1 MLRYLFAS
9 AVILVSVSL
18 VGCGL
23 SPQYLTPEPRFSGQ
37 LAAVGQGQPVV
48 VRVSDARSTPV
59 IGTRGGLY
67 AQSSAI
73 TVNAKTFLPRLQ
85 AETDAAVRMLGFTPM
100 QQGAG
105 EAQLSL
111 KLVELSYKATDG
123 NGVIKEAQLSAVY
136 ALEVQNGTRR
146 YNGRYAA
153 NLTQGYA
160 KAPNELTN
168 TKLVSKV
175 LSEGLQRVF
184 NDPAIGQLLAQ

>member
-9 AVILVSVSL
+9 AAVIVSLGL

-23 SPQYLTPEPRFSGQ
+23 SPQYLTPEPRFNGQ
-37 LAAVGQGQPVV
+37 LTKVGQGQPVV
-48 VRVSDARSTPV
+48 VRVSDARSTQV

-73 TVNAKTFLPRLQ
+73 TVNGQSFLPRLQ
-85 AETDAAVRMLGFTPM
+85 AETDAAVRMLGFTPL
-100 QQGAG
+100 QQGNG

-111 KLVELSYKATDG
+111 KLVELSYKTAEG
-123 NGVIKEAQLSAVY
+123 GGVIKEAQLNAVY

-153 NLTQGYA
+153 NLSQGYA
-160 KAPNELTN
+160 KSPNEQTN
-168 TKLVSKV
+168 TQLVSKV

-184 NDPAIGQLLAQ
+184 NDAAIGQLLAQ

>member
-1 MLRYLFAS
+1 MLRYVFAS
-9 AVILVSVSL
+9 LAIITSVSL

-23 SPQYLTPEPRFSGQ
+23 SPQYLTPEPRFTGQ

-48 VRVSDARSTPV
+48 VRVSDARSTQV

-73 TVNAKTFLPRLQ
+73 TVNSQAFLPRLQ

-111 KLVELSYKATDG
+111 KLIELGYKAVEDG
-123 NGVIKEAQLSAVY
+123 GLIKDAQLHAVY

-153 NLTQGYA
+153 NVTQGYA
-160 KAPNELTN
+160 KAPNEQTN
-168 TKLVSKV
+168 NKLVSKV

>member
-9 AVILVSVSL
+9 AAILVSVSL
-18 VGCGL
+18 AGCGL

-48 VRVSDARSTPV
+48 VRVSDARPTPV

-160 KAPNELTN
+160 KAPDELTN

>member
-1 MLRYLFAS
+1 MVRYLLAGVAIIVS
-9 AVILVSVSL
+9 AGL

-23 SPQYLTPEPRFSGQ
+23 SPQYLAPEPRFSGQ

-48 VRVSDARSTPV
+48 VRVSDARSSPV

-67 AQSSAI
+67 AQSSVI
-73 TVNAKTFLPRLQ
+73 TVSSQSFLPRLQ

-105 EAQLSL
+105 EAQLNL
-111 KLVELSYKATDG
+111 KLIELSYKAAED
-123 NGVIKEAQLSAVY
+123 NGLIKEAQLQAVY

-160 KAPNELTN
+160 KAPNEKTN
-168 TKLVSKV
+168 NVLVSKV

>member
-1 MLRYLFAS
+1 MAS
-9 AVILVSVSL
+9 WSLLDKVNQSLSVF
-18 VGCGL
+18 
-23 SPQYLTPEPRFSGQ
+23 P
-37 LAAVGQGQPVV
+37 
-48 VRVSDARSTPV
+48 DARSNPV

-73 TVNAKTFLPRLQ
+73 TVNSKAFLPRLQ

-105 EAQLSL
+105 EAQLNL

-153 NLTQGYA
+153 NLT
-160 KAPNELTN
+160 KRTLWESP
-168 TKLVSKV
+168 
-175 LSEGLQRVF
+175 
-184 NDPAIGQLLAQ
+184 

>member
-9 AVILVSVSL
+9 LAVIASVSL

-23 SPQYLTPEPRFSGQ
+23 SPQYLTPEPRFTGQ
-37 LAAVGQGQPVV
+37 LRAVGQGQPVV
-48 VRVSDARSTPV
+48 VRVSDARSTQV

-73 TVNAKTFLPRLQ
+73 TVNSQAFLPRLQ

-100 QQGAG
+100 QQGSG
-105 EAQLSL
+105 EAQLNL
-111 KLVELSYKATDG
+111 KLVELSYKAVEDG
-123 NGVIKEAQLSAVY
+123 GLIKDAQLHAVY
-136 ALEVQNGTRR
+136 ALEVQNGTQR

-153 NLTQGYA
+153 NVTQGYA
-160 KAPNELTN
+160 KAPNEQTN
-168 TKLVSKV
+168 NKLVSKV

-184 NDPAIGQLLAQ
+184 NDPAIAPLLAQ

>member
-1 MLRYLFAS
+1 MLRYLCAG
-9 AVILVSVSL
+9 AVIVLSMGL

-23 SPQYLTPEPRFSGQ
+23 SPQNLTPEPRLTGQ
-37 LAAVGQGQPVV
+37 LVAVGQGQPVV
-48 VRVSDARSTPV
+48 VRVSDARTTPV

-73 TVNAKTFLPRLQ
+73 TVNAQTFLPRLQ
-85 AETDAAVRMLGFTPM
+85 AETDAAVRMLGFTPL

-111 KLVELSYKATDG
+111 KLIELSYKTVEDG
-123 NGVIKEAQLSAVY
+123 GLIKEAHLNAVY

-160 KAPNELTN
+160 KAPNEKTN
-168 TKLVSKV
+168 NELVSKA

>member
-9 AVILVSVSL
+9 AAIIVSVSL

-37 LAAVGQGQPVV
+37 LVAVGQGQPVV
-48 VRVSDARSTPV
+48 VRVSDARSNPV

-73 TVNAKTFLPRLQ
+73 TVNSKAFLPRLQ

-105 EAQLSL
+105 EAQLNL

-168 TKLVSKV
+168 TKFVSKV

>member
-1 MLRYLFAS
+1 MMRYLFAS
-9 AVILVSVSL
+9 LAVVASVGL

-23 SPQYLTPEPRFSGQ
+23 SPQYLTPEPRFTGQ
-37 LAAVGQGQPVV
+37 LMKVGQGQPVV
-48 VRVSDARSTPV
+48 VRVSDARTSQV

-73 TVNAKTFLPRLQ
+73 TVNSQAFLPRLQ

-105 EAQLSL
+105 EAQLNL
-111 KLVELSYKATDG
+111 KLIGLSYKSVAG
-123 NGVIKEAQLSAVY
+123 GGVIKDAQLNAVY

-160 KAPNELTN
+160 KAPNEQTN
-168 TKLVSKV
+168 NELVSKV

>member
-9 AVILVSVSL
+9 LAVIASVSL

-23 SPQYLTPEPRFSGQ
+23 SPQYLTPEPRFTGQ
-37 LAAVGQGQPVV
+37 LRAVGQGQPVV
-48 VRVSDARSTPV
+48 VRVSDARSTQI

-73 TVNAKTFLPRLQ
+73 TVNSQAFLPRLQ

-100 QQGAG
+100 QQGSG
-105 EAQLSL
+105 EAQLNL
-111 KLVELSYKATDG
+111 KLVELSYKAVEDG
-123 NGVIKEAQLSAVY
+123 GLIKDAQLHAVY
-136 ALEVQNGTRR
+136 ALEVQNGTQR

-153 NLTQGYA
+153 NVTQGYA
-160 KAPNELTN
+160 KAPNEQTN
-168 TKLVSKV
+168 NKLVSKV

-184 NDPAIGQLLAQ
+184 NDPAIAPLLAQ

>member
-1 MLRYLFAS
+1 MVRYLLAGVAIIVS
-9 AVILVSVSL
+9 AGL

-48 VRVSDARSTPV
+48 VRVSDARSSPV

-73 TVNAKTFLPRLQ
+73 TVSSQSFLPRLQ

-100 QQGAG
+100 QQGVG
-105 EAQLSL
+105 EAQLNL
-111 KLVELSYKATDG
+111 KLIELSYKAAED
-123 NGVIKEAQLSAVY
+123 NGLIKEAQLQAVY

-160 KAPNELTN
+160 KAPNEKTN
-168 TKLVSKV
+168 NVLVSKV

>member
-1 MLRYLFAS
+1 MLRYVFAS
-9 AVILVSVSL
+9 LAIITSVSL

-23 SPQYLTPEPRFSGQ
+23 SPQYLTPEPRFTGQ
-37 LAAVGQGQPVV
+37 LTAVGQGQPVV
-48 VRVSDARSTPV
+48 VRVSDARSTQV

-73 TVNAKTFLPRLQ
+73 TVNSQAFLPRLQ

-111 KLVELSYKATDG
+111 KLIELGYKAVEDG
-123 NGVIKEAQLSAVY
+123 GLIKDAQLHAVY

-153 NLTQGYA
+153 NVTQGYA
-160 KAPNELTN
+160 KAPNEQTN
-168 TKLVSKV
+168 NKLVSKV

>member
-9 AVILVSVSL
+9 AAIIVSVSL

-37 LAAVGQGQPVV
+37 LVAVGQGQPVV
-48 VRVSDARSTPV
+48 VRVSDARSNPV

-73 TVNAKTFLPRLQ
+73 TVNSKAFLPRLQ

-105 EAQLSL
+105 EGRIRLDFL
-111 KLVELSYKATDG
+111 
-123 NGVIKEAQLSAVY
+123 AV
-136 ALEVQNGTRR
+136 
-146 YNGRYAA
+146 
-153 NLTQGYA
+153 
-160 KAPNELTN
+160 
-168 TKLVSKV
+168 
-175 LSEGLQRVF
+175 
-184 NDPAIGQLLAQ
+184 

>member
-9 AVILVSVSL
+9 LAIITSVGL

-23 SPQYLTPEPRFSGQ
+23 SPQYLTPEPRFTGQ

-48 VRVSDARSTPV
+48 VRVSDARSAQV

-73 TVNAKTFLPRLQ
+73 TVNSQSFLPRLQ

-111 KLVELSYKATDG
+111 KLVELSYKAVEDG
-123 NGVIKEAQLSAVY
+123 SFIKDAQLQAVY
-136 ALEVQNGTRR
+136 VLEVQNGTRR

-153 NLTQGYA
+153 NVTQGYA
-160 KAPNELTN
+160 KAPNEQTN
-168 TKLVSKV
+168 NKLVSKV